1 MQHKCPHCDSVVYSR
16 RNVLCGVCGKRL
28 PDSVLF
34 TAEERA
40 VVERELAEAKRRA
53 RKARAADGFGGGDAG
68 GTGGGD
74 FGGNLGGDCGGGG
87 D

>member
-1 MQHKCPHCDSVVYSR
+1 
-16 RNVLCGVCGKRL
+16 
-28 PDSVLF
+28 VLF

-53 RKARAADGFGGGDAG
+53 RQARAADGFGSGDAG
-68 GTGGGD
+68 GFGGGD
-74 FGGNLGGDCGGGG
+74 FGGDCGGG

>member
-1 MQHKCPHCDSVVYSR
+1 MQHKCPHCGSVVYSR

-34 TAEERA
+34 TAEERT

-53 RKARAADGFGGGDAG
+53 RQARAADGIGGGDAG
-68 GTGGGD
+68 GYGGGD
-74 FGGNLGGDCGGGG
+74 FGGDCGGGG